1 MKSVKTSG
9 FTSGTRSP
17 YRTKSGSCKDQAS
30 KPARPPFVPLSRS
43 KRKVSRLHQ
52 AIQSAFPMHDLRA
65 LSSAKMEEYLRLA
78 LGASDVRAMKDNY
91 LLASVFKRYQ
101 SVDTD
106 NVEMRVS
113 AALDKLMESEVKCAE
128 SNRVFAGGLDRSNA
142 RIPLE
147 YLPLL
152 ARARKHVSRILG
164 RFRLD
169 ELPKACNFTP
179 GATTEFTRKSGQ
191 LHNKWSK
198 ATHCTSRAQPYVEAF
213 MRWSK
218 IPDLQRDVIIN
229 ERNTVFTVPKNFDR
243 DRTACKPVTWNGF
256 LQLGL
261 GTMLRRRLRK
271 EGLLQPDAQ
280 EYHGVLA
287 KVASSVP
294 GLVTRDLASASDC
307 VSLGLLEA
315 LLPTDWFD
323 VIMDLREPYGVL
335 PDGSTV
341 CWEKVSSMG
350 NGFTFELETL
360 VFYALVKACC
370 SRESLVSVYGDDII
384 FPAPHADKVDDVLS
398 FCGFEINLS
407 KSFGPP
413 SLFRESCGGH
423 YFSGNNVKPF
433 YITRLPAT
441 IGQIINLHNDVVRW
455 VGDRPRP
462 DHFLFD
468 IWRLCREIVPREYWG
483 PAPHQGVLWA
493 EWDEARPNY
502 HPDYQAWEVG
512 CISFVPRSDDLGE
525 EETVTC
531 YRGENYEPYEVYVN
545 RTPEELLG
553 AYLQKLWCCDPLPW
567 ESTETSIYRSMTD
580 KEVRVWS
587 YFDRAQWTRLTAE
600 TLCT

>member
-1 MKSVKTSG
+1 MVSVRTSG
-9 FTSGTRSP
+9 LTTDTRSP
-17 YRTKSGSCKDQAS
+17 YRTKSGGSKDSAS
-30 KPARPPFVPLSRS
+30 FPARPPFVSRS
-43 KRKVSRLHQ
+43 RSQRKVSRLHQ

-65 LSSAKMEEYLRLA
+65 LSSSAMEEHLRVA
-78 LGASDVRAMKDNY
+78 LGASDWREMKDNY

-106 NVEMRVS
+106 NVEARVS

-128 SNRVFAGGLDRSNA
+128 TNRVFAGGLDRSNA
-142 RIPLE
+142 RIPMS

-152 ARARKHVSRILG
+152 ARARKHVARILG
-164 RFRLD
+164 QFRLD

-198 ATHCTSRAQPYVEAF
+198 ATHCTSRAMPYVEAF
-213 MRWSK
+213 MRWSN
-218 IPDLQRDVIIN
+218 IPGLQRVLKIN

-307 VSLGLLEA
+307 VALGLLEA
-315 LLPTDWFD
+315 LLPTDWFR
-323 VIMDLREPYGVL
+323 VIMDLREPTGIL
-335 PDGSTV
+335 PDGTIV
-341 CWEKVSSMG
+341 EWEKVSSMG

-384 FPAPHADKVDDVLS
+384 FPALHADKVDDVLT

-423 YFSGNNVKPF
+423 FFGGNNVKPF
-433 YITRLPAT
+433 YITRLPTT
-441 IGQIINLHNDVVRW
+441 IGQVINLHNDVVRW
-455 VGDRPRP
+455 TGDRPRP
-462 DHFLFD
+462 GTPLFD
-468 IWRLCREIVPREYWG
+468 VWRLCREIVPREYWG

-493 EWDEARPNY
+493 EWDEARPAY
-502 HPDYQAWEVG
+502 HPDYQAWRVG
-512 CISFVPRSDDLGE
+512 CISFVPQSQDLRE
-525 EETVTC
+525 RVVVETL
-531 YRGENYEPYEVYVN
+531 YEDSYD
-545 RTPEELLG
+545 PEEVQVVVNQDELFG

-580 KEVRVWS
+580 REVRTWT
-587 YFDRAQWTRLTAE
+587 YFDRAQWNRLTAE